1 MYSVCAVVND
11 KNIFLI
17 VHRGAL
23 GDFIMTWPSLLALK
37 EKFSDSHF
45 ILIGRPEYAK
55 FAVKKGIIDS
65 FISADSA
72 SMTDFFEGAALP
84 RQFPENITSA
94 VLWLQEPGKIEN
106 LLRGK
111 FSANIISIRPFK
123 DIETLVAE
131 HYCSLIKDF
140 FGLPCGKSI
149 SDYLPRR
156 VGTGT
161 EYIAIHPGSGGQKKN
176 MSPSFFKNLAQEL
189 GKRFNMKIVFIMGPV
204 EIESGLSAKF
214 ADFEINY
221 HSAEQK
227 GIGIS
232 SACGRPAISPLDP
245 DPVQPGVILCR
256 NLDELEEV
264 LSNATLY
271 IGNDSGASHFASFI
285 GIPTIAIYKSGATNP
300 ALWGTF
306 GKRSLNILAED
317 ENSAMEK
324 ILKSANSMNI
334 Y

>member
-161 EYIAIHPGSGGQKKN
+161 EYIAIHPGSGGRKKN
-176 MSPSFFKNLAQEL
+176 MSPSFFKNLAQEI
-189 GKRFNMKIVFIMGPV
+189 GKRFNMRIVFIMGPV

-214 ADFEINY
+214 ADFNINY
-221 HSAEQK
+221 
-227 GIGIS
+227 
-232 SACGRPAISPLDP
+232 PAPG
-245 DPVQPGVILCR
+245 QPGVILCR